1 MKFKAAIN
9 ILPHDNLLDPQG
21 KAVTQGLVGLG
32 LNTVNNVRIG
42 KHITLEIEADNEQE
56 AHDKVSAACKK
67 LLVNA
72 VMENCTVQLQTVY

>member
-1 MKFKAAIN
+1 MKFKASIN

-32 LNTVNNVRIG
+32 LSTVNNVRVG

-56 AHDKVSAACKK
+56 AHDKVSTACKK

>member
-32 LNTVNNVRIG
+32 LSTVNNVRVG